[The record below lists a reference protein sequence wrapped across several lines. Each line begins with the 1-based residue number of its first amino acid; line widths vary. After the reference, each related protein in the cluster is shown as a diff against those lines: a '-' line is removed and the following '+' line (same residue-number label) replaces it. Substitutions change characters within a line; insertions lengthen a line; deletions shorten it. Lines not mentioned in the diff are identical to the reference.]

1 MASTHKYGRP
11 PGTAEDRQDFGFLD
25 IPGGL
30 KLTSI
35 SGGSLTVTDMV
46 DGSDSQDTLT
56 VNSVEVMG
64 SATTWATDDDTTG
77 RAITKKVNA
86 QAITTGIWSTYDAA
100 NDKVMLWPR
109 DGGTAAITHTVTG
122 TGTSWT
128 PVYQNMNTGQ
138 AYVAAVRM
146 PSWNN
151 GADMFPD
158 TKMYQCS
165 LDFAYLGHA
174 SNQSTIASFK
184 GVEMIVRPEDQ
195 AVYVY
200 LGFEGLIYCASAVET
215 IINVSGFVA
224 GDIPMFMQAAA
235 ATNCAYRFVGW

>member
-1 MASTHKYGRP
+1 MAHNYGRA
-11 PGTAEDRQDFGFLD
+11 PGSVTDKQNHGMLS
-25 IPGGL
+25 IPGGI
-30 KLTSI
+30 KLTSV

-77 RAITKKVNA
+77 RAITKKINA

-109 DGGTAAITHTVTG
+109 DQGTAAITHTVTG

-158 TKMYQCS
+158 TKMYQATF
-165 LDFAYLGHA
+165 DFAYLGHA
-174 SNQSTIASFK
+174 SNNSTIADYK
-184 GVEMIVRPEDQ
+184 GVNLIVYPEDQ
-195 AVYVY
+195 VVYVY
-200 LGFEGLIYCASAVET
+200 IGAEGLIYCPSAKET
-215 IINVSGFVA
+215 VINVKGVLD
-224 GDIPMFMQAAA
+224 GDITMFMQAAA
-235 ATNCAYRFVGW
+235 ATNCAYRFEGY